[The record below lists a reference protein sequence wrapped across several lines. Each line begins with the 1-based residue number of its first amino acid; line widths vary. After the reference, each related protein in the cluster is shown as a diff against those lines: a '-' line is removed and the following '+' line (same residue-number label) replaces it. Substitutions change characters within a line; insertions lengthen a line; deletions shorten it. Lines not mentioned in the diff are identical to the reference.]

1 MLTML
6 KIELKKKWWREEWK
20 KDTGVRNWERKWE
33 KSAKA
38 AEKNRGKRNTDIYFM
53 NTPAADCF
61 WQPLNLVASTYRPPP
76 SHGTFAHRST
86 RVNARESAYHLHD
99 DYEILSATR
108 TIHPSTCLCRTN
120 KPRPLPARHWIS
132 NQENN
137 RLWKSEWERWTR
149 EREGWQKRDRIK
161 KRKNEDGKLR
171 LFST

>member
-1 MLTML
+1 MKERYGRSQLGTKM
-6 KIELKKKWWREEWK
+6 REVGEGGGEESGK
-20 KDTGVRNWERKWE
+20 E
-33 KSAKA
+33 KY
-38 AEKNRGKRNTDIYFM
+38 RYIFM

-86 RVNARESAYHLHD
+86 RTNARESAYHLHD
-99 DYEILSATR
+99 DYEILSTTR

-149 EREGWQKRDRIK
+149 ERERGVAKERQNKKEKERGWKAATFLNIEFATLENSSK
-161 KRKNEDGKLR
+161 
-171 LFST
+171 